1 MTKSRKNNLADSKV
15 KPVPSKSGT
24 GHKIVAENRK
34 ARFDYFISD
43 KFEAGIKLVGCE
55 VKSIREG
62 KVNLK
67 DCYVRIMN
75 GEAFLVNCHISP
87 YSHIQ
92 GHVDID
98 ARATRKLLLKKEELN
113 KLAGLTAQKGYA
125 IIPLL
130 MYFKKGLVKVEIAL
144 GKGKQQYDKR
154 ETIKRRIH
162 DRESSAAIKKYTR
175 K

>member
-1 MTKSRKNNLADSKV
+1 MATPEKKKTSS
-15 KPVPSKSGT
+15 T
-24 GHKIVAENRK
+24 IVAENRK

-67 DCYVRIMN
+67 DCYVRMMN

-98 ARATRKLLLKKEELN
+98 ARASRKLLLKREELDR
-113 KLAGLTAQKGYA
+113 LTVLTAQKGYA

-130 MYFKKGLVKVEIAL
+130 MYFKKGRVKIEIAL
-144 GKGKQQYDKR
+144 GKGKKEFDKR
-154 ETIKRRIH
+154 DAIKQRIH
-162 DRESSAAIKKYTR
+162 DRESSAAIKKYT
-175 K
+175 KKG